1 MFGDKSAA
9 IAHLSAVRE
18 LIRMRGGID
27 TFARVPRRIIIW
39 CEYHGC
45 AAHSLLP
52 TLQPVTPTYTGTDDD
67 DDAHSPFPRGFRA
80 LVSATHTRTLS
91 HLPAHWQSAAFPLNR
106 IYHALHLVGII
117 ASPPWEPALLASS
130 TAGRDAVAA
139 VLDDAVFR
147 LLVEM
152 AKLSASSSSSD
163 PSSESPSH
171 LAPPSTST
179 HPPSSLSSSSS
190 SSSTSPPSNTNE
202 PATHHDDTS
211 SDNEPPIP
219 QSAPSPHHAAAHDH
233 PYHHHPTDLVML
245 HAAHAYLW
253 TSNSYLPANTP
264 MNYTLLTQLQAALIL
279 LEQTTAANT
288 TTPSSSRPPPPSPP
302 PPPPIATWALAVG
315 WTLAK
320 KICSLKPQAEHGGGN
335 VLLKWFADRLI
346 DAFQQRWMMAGG
358 GGGGGARGA
367 AASAAAGGSS
377 AAATAY
383 AVSVMADF
391 PGSDEFSRGWKCFLF
406 HHCCDKRGFAA
417 KSSTGAD
424 CVEWRG
430 SGLVHAGSC
439 PLSRHHMT
447 ASGGVAPL

>member
-1 MFGDKSAA
+1 
-9 IAHLSAVRE
+9 
-18 LIRMRGGID
+18 MRGGID

-80 LVSATHTRTLS
+80 LVSATHARTLS

-152 AKLSASSSSSD
+152 AKLSASSSSSSD
-163 PSSESPSH
+163 PSSESSSH
-171 LAPPSTST
+171 LSPPSTST
-179 HPPSSLSSSSS
+179 SAHVPASSSSS
-190 SSSTSPPSNTNE
+190 SASLPPSNTND

-211 SDNEPPIP
+211 SGNEPPIS
-219 QSAPSPHHAAAHDH
+219 QSAPSPHHATADHDH

-279 LEQTTAANT
+279 LEQTT
-288 TTPSSSRPPPPSPP
+288 TPSSSQSSSPPSPP
-302 PPPPIATWALAVG
+302 PPPPVAIWALAVG

-335 VLLKWFADRLI
+335 VLLK
-346 DAFQQRWMMAGG
+346 
-358 GGGGGARGA
+358 
-367 AASAAAGGSS
+367 
-377 AAATAY
+377 
-383 AVSVMADF
+383 
-391 PGSDEFSRGWKCFLF
+391 C
-406 HHCCDKRGFAA
+406 
-417 KSSTGAD
+417 
-424 CVEWRG
+424 
-430 SGLVHAGSC
+430 
-439 PLSRHHMT
+439 
-447 ASGGVAPL
+447 SGG